1 MASHPTTKLSD
12 RRPETPGRLQES
24 LTTYPSRPT
33 AQRDGGS
40 LQRPGWA
47 SSFSPLFGDAGNGC
61 GASDEPVERHGYGK
75 NGPGTTDFLFVD

>member
-24 LTTYPSRPT
+24 LTNYPSSPT
-33 AQRDGGS
+33 AQQDGDS

-47 SSFSPLFGDAGNGC
+47 SLFHRFL
-61 GASDEPVERHGYGK
+61 GASDKTVERHGYVK
-75 NGPGTTDFLFVD
+75 NGPGITDFLFVD